1 MTWSLQDYD
10 FELDDALIARFPPPH
25 REDARLLVVTRSTS
39 TLHSMPS
46 FPSLLSYLQKG
57 DLLVFNNTKVSKR
70 RVFLNTPK
78 GRLHECIFLE
88 ENNGLWY
95 CLVRNS
101 AKIKE
106 GDLLREVSG
115 HIEFRYTR
123 IGGKSYLMPSEPL
136 TEAVFDRIGTIP
148 IPPYLRRRAES
159 SDEIRYQTVYAKVPG
174 SVAAPTAGLHFTE
187 SLKTSLSSMGVGLAE
202 ITLSVGYGTFAPL
215 EESQILEKKLHEESY
230 EISESTAKVLN
241 QTRKKGRIIA
251 VGTTT
256 LRALESSFEKSTK
269 TYKSGTASTDIF
281 ITPDDSI
288 ASIDGLVTNFHLPAS
303 SILLLVAAFTGKD
316 LVMKAYHKA
325 IAEKYRFYSYGDAML
340 IL

>member
-1 MTWSLQDYD
+1 
-10 FELDDALIARFPPPH
+10 
-25 REDARLLVVTRSTS
+25 
-39 TLHSMPS
+39 
-46 FPSLLSYLQKG
+46 
-57 DLLVFNNTKVSKR
+57 
-70 RVFLNTPK
+70 
-78 GRLHECIFLE
+78 
-88 ENNGLWY
+88 
-95 CLVRNS
+95 
-101 AKIKE
+101 
-106 GDLLREVSG
+106 
-115 HIEFRYTR
+115 
-123 IGGKSYLMPSEPL
+123 MPSEDL
-136 TEAVFDRIGTIP
+136 TEEVFDRIGTIP

-159 SDEIRYQTVYAKVPG
+159 SDEVRYQTVYAKVPG

-187 SLKTSLSSMGVGLAE
+187 SLKTSLSNMGVGLAE
-202 ITLSVGYGTFAPL
+202 LTLSVGYGTFAPL

-230 EISESTAKVLN
+230 EISESTAKLLN

-256 LRALESSFEKSTK
+256 LRALESSYEKSTN

-281 ITPDDSI
+281 ITPDDTI

-303 SILLLVAAFTGKD
+303 SIILLVAAFAGKD

>member
-1 MTWSLQDYD
+1 MTWSLQDYN
-10 FELDDALIARFPPPH
+10 FELEDALIARFPPPH
-25 REDARLLVVTRSTS
+25 REDARLLVVNRATS
-39 TLHSMPS
+39 SLQSEPN
-46 FPSLLSYLQKG
+46 FPCLLSYLQKG

-70 RVFLNTPK
+70 RVFLRTPK
-78 GRLHECIFLE
+78 GKLHECIFLE
-88 ENNGLWY
+88 ENKGAWY

-106 GDLLREVSG
+106 GDLLQEVSG
-115 HIEFRYTR
+115 HIEFRYSR
-123 IGGKSYLMPSEPL
+123 SGGKSYLLPSEAL
-136 TEAVFDRIGTIP
+136 TEEVFDRIGTIP

-159 SDEIRYQTVYAKVPG
+159 SDEVRYQTVYAKVPG

-187 SLKTSLSSMGVGLAE
+187 SLKTSLSNMGVGLAE
-202 ITLSVGYGTFAPL
+202 LTLSVGYGTFAPL
-215 EESQILEKKLHEESY
+215 EESQILEKKLHSESY
-230 EISESTAKVLN
+230 EISESTAKLLN

-256 LRALESSFEKSTK
+256 LRALESSYEKSTN

-281 ITPDDSI
+281 ITPDDTI